1 MKIIQSILLL
11 GADVCFPFIS
21 GDRLHEDN
29 KAFERT
35 EEKVRQLQ
43 KKGKKKKERQ
53 TKVCIHWFG
62 NRVESIGAL

>member
-43 KKGKKKKERQ
+43 KKGEKKERK
-53 TKVCIHWFG
+53 TD
-62 NRVESIGAL
+62 ESLHPLVWQPG